1 MVSVVVNNSEQQKK
15 IECKKTPNIDTTMQ
29 DDIGIGGFLPVQ
41 YLIPIF
47 VAWILFVCKCWL
59 EKFVFFF
66 KSQIWWGNSIF
77 VWWLAHNLVFEW
89 DCDWWYRIRWFFLN
103 LNLNDKHFGR
113 VECESYCQEIK
124 IFVVALFF
132 LRHQSMNKFVI
143 FVFWILLISSA
154 KRSTDKWLLNFF
166 VLLF

>member
-29 DDIGIGGFLPVQ
+29 DDIGIGGFLSVQ

-66 KSQIWWGNSIF
+66 QKPNLMRQFDICLVVSSQ
-77 VWWLAHNLVFEW
+77 
-89 DCDWWYRIRWFFLN
+89 
-103 LNLNDKHFGR
+103 FGFR
-113 VECESYCQEIK
+113 MR
-124 IFVVALFF
+124 L
-132 LRHQSMNKFVI
+132 
-143 FVFWILLISSA
+143 
-154 KRSTDKWLLNFF
+154 
-166 VLLF
+166 